1 VPDPADVTPEEE
13 DVRVVVVDDDPDVAE
28 SLAAALEFDGY
39 RVRIADNGAQ
49 AVALVAEF
57 VPHCVLLDVEMPGMD
72 GDELSK
78 RLREGYGDEIVLIAV
93 TGGHDKDKRVHD
105 TFDRVDHYLKKPIDL
120 NLLRRLLPR
129 IIP

>member
-1 VPDPADVTPEEE
+1 MTTLPDEPTDDE
-13 DVRVVVVDDDPDVAE
+13 DVRVVVVDDDRDVAE
-28 SLAAALEFDGY
+28 TLAEALEFDGY
-39 RVRIADNGAQ
+39 RVMIANDGAR

-57 VPHCVLLDVEMPGMD
+57 NPHCVLLDVEMPGMD

-105 TFDRVDHYLKKPIDL
+105 TFGRVDHYLKKPIDL
-120 NLLRRLLPR
+120 GLLRRLLPR
-129 IIP
+129 IVP